1 MFDWFKAKDE
11 IKADLRR
18 EILEELRA
26 ENVEK
31 EEKQRKEEEERAKEE
46 PWVEV
51 KGIVH
56 DPKKGIRIELDW
68 NDAFVKHLRD
78 NGFDGPDD
86 DGIVQKYVAI
96 LAKLVAEDMFTDQHN
111 PDTYE

>member
-18 EILEELRA
+18 ELLEELRSEKKA
-26 ENVEK
+26 E
-31 EEKQRKEEEERAKEE
+31 EEKQRKVEEKQAKEE
-46 PWVEV
+46 PWVEI
-51 KGIVH
+51 KGMIH

-68 NDAFVKHLRD
+68 NPAFVKHLRD
-78 NGFDGPDD
+78 NGFTGPDD
-86 DGIVQKYVAI
+86 DGVVQKYVAI
-96 LAKLVAEDMFTDQHN
+96 LAKQVADDMFSDQHN